1 MGTHP
6 IFESDFDCLTDRNES
21 SFDPR
26 SAHSVDPPVTRV
38 QLRNRRSG
46 TLQNRLRPIQQTSRM
61 VPIPRISD
69 HVQAYIP
76 TMIFWN
82 DNNFNERKLE
92 VSILDAIFS
101 EDNFFHDLNLTV
113 VSFTYGWFA
122 WFTGRC
128 MFFHS
133 MNMWNN

>member
-26 SAHSVDPPVTRV
+26 SAHSVDPPVAGV
-38 QLRNRRSG
+38 ELRNRRPG
-46 TLQNRLRPIQQTSRM
+46 TLQNRLRPSKHPGWYRYLGFLIM
-61 VPIPRISD
+61 
-69 HVQAYIP
+69 VQAYIP

>member
-1 MGTHP
+1 VRTQ
-6 IFESDFDCLTDRNES
+6 LT
-21 SFDPR
+21 
-26 SAHSVDPPVTRV
+26 
-38 QLRNRRSG
+38 RRSLVSSYETG
-46 TLQNRLRPIQQTSRM
+46 GQAHCKTGYALFSKHPGWYRYLGFLIM
-61 VPIPRISD
+61 
-69 HVQAYIP
+69 VQAYIP